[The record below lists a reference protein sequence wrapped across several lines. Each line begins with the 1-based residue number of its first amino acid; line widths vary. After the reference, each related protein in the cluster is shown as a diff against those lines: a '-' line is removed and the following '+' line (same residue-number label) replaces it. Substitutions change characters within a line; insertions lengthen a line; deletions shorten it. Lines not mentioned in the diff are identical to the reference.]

1 MSLTEHSLF
10 WLGAIGL
17 CATGLLVGLINF
29 LGNRNAVSERSR
41 KLLIMMQGMVVAA
54 LLTDILLLLHGNSEA
69 LVFVVMTAFLLLGPP
84 CGRWLHEH
92 QRGASMTLLLLSGV
106 AACWFSTRVSIVNE
120 MELSALSYQ
129 WKRGRN
135 GLVKLEPVTAMAA
148 LTDKGAPV
156 PLSAVTNDLPANDLP
171 ANDVDTHLLRDTRF
185 ANLNLRVM
193 QIAPATCRANCH
205 GWVFTGGQFV
215 LNGDIV
221 DRILTDNGYVS
232 VDVPRPGDLIIYRNS
247 YDAIM
252 HTGLVR
258 LVEDSLVLI
267 ESKFGNHGC
276 YLHQPQ
282 HSIYSNC
289 YQYYRSAR
297 AGGHLLSFKS
307 QSREIVN

>member
-17 CATGLLVGLINF
+17 CAAGLLVGLIIF
-29 LGNRNAVSERSR
+29 LGNRNAGCERSR
-41 KLLIMMQGMVVAA
+41 KLLIMMQGTVVAA

-69 LVFVVMTAFLLLGPP
+69 LVFVVMTALFLLGPP

-92 QRGASMTLLLLSGV
+92 QRGASITLLLLSGV

-135 GLVKLEPVTAMAA
+135 GLVKLEPVTEMAA

-156 PLSAVTNDLPANDLP
+156 PLSAVTNDLPT
-171 ANDVDTHLLRDTRF
+171 NDVDTHLLRDARF
-185 ANLNLRVM
+185 AKLNLRVM

-215 LNGDIV
+215 LNGDMV

-232 VDVPRPGDLIIYRNS
+232 VDVPRPGDLIIYRDS

-258 LVEDSLVLI
+258 LVDNSLVLI

-282 HSIYSNC
+282 HSIYSDC

-297 AGGHLLSFKS
+297 AGGHLLSLKS
-307 QSREIVN
+307 HSRDIVN